1 MAGGKLGNCR
11 QEEVI
16 ALSSSKRIG
25 LVLSGGAALG
35 AAHIGVLEV
44 LEEHGIRPDFVTGV
58 SAGSAVGGLY
68 CAGMSPER
76 IKDLALDL
84 QWTKIGRVVLPRRG
98 FLDGR
103 RMEEYLIE
111 LLGDVTFEQMKI
123 PFAAAA
129 ADILRDELIILRE
142 GRLGPAVR
150 ASCALPGVFTP
161 VEYKERLLVD
171 GGLINNLPVSA
182 VLDMGAE
189 YVIAVDL
196 STRLVGV
203 RKRPSTTLEM
213 LLLSLATLVR
223 NTHREAELADVVIE
237 PEVGEFNPTDLS
249 KIPAIIARGREAAEA
264 MLPRILRDLH
274 LEGNIAG

>member
-44 LEEHGIRPDFVTGV
+44 LEEHGIRPDCVTGV

-111 LLGDVTFEQMKI
+111 LLGDVKRSNAQSRL
-123 PFAAAA
+123 PAA
-129 ADILRDELIILRE
+129 
-142 GRLGPAVR
+142 G
-150 ASCALPGVFTP
+150 
-161 VEYKERLLVD
+161 
-171 GGLINNLPVSA
+171 
-182 VLDMGAE
+182 
-189 YVIAVDL
+189 
-196 STRLVGV
+196 
-203 RKRPSTTLEM
+203 
-213 LLLSLATLVR
+213 
-223 NTHREAELADVVIE
+223 
-237 PEVGEFNPTDLS
+237 
-249 KIPAIIARGREAAEA
+249 
-264 MLPRILRDLH
+264 
-274 LEGNIAG
+274 